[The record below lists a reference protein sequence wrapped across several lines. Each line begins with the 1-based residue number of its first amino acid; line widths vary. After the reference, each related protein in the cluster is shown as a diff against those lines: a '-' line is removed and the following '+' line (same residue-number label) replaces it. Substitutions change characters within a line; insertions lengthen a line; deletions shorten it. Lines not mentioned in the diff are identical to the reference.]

1 MTSHD
6 VPHGGVRTRRMGWVV
21 FAGTVLVAIGIVQ
34 VCYGIA
40 ALSRP
45 GASRILDFSNVGW
58 TSLAFGLI
66 LAAAGLGA
74 MRGWLW
80 ARMVAIVLAALSVLA
95 NLAFFPTYP
104 IWSTLIIALDV
115 AVIYALALHGRA
127 AKRIRR

>member
-1 MTSHD
+1 
-6 VPHGGVRTRRMGWVV
+6 VGWAV
-21 FAGTVLVAIGIVQ
+21 FAGIVLLAIGVVQ

-45 GASRILDFSNVGW
+45 GTAVVTQTGASLTFDFSNVGW
-58 TSLAFGLI
+58 TSLIFGLI
-66 LAAAGLGA
+66 LVAAGAGA

-80 ARMVAIVLAALSVLA
+80 ARVLAIVLAVLSVLA

-115 AVIYALALHGRA
+115 AVIYALAVHGGE